1 MADKTRWS
9 DPILARAAEGSPL
22 TVMAQLA
29 LDHLLADGPLDA
41 LFERA
46 RDGQYTR
53 TLTFSAVVDLM
64 AGVVLC
70 FHASVRKAWTARRAA
85 LGVTLQAVYDKLQ
98 HVSPTLCTE
107 LVAHMAARATAL
119 ITAAGGARPAP
130 LPGWTVRM
138 LDGNHLAATQRK
150 PKVLR
155 GSSAGPRPGMG
166 LVVYDPQLDLPLALL
181 PSEDAYTQ
189 ERALLGAV
197 LSLVQRGEC
206 WIADRNFCVTSF
218 LVGLVDRG
226 ASFVIRHHANLV
238 ATPTGPRVAA
248 GRADGATLWE
258 EPVVVTPEHGPA
270 LALRRIVVVLDTPG
284 RHGDTEIAVL
294 TDLPATVAPAT
305 VAALYRTRWQIE
317 TAFLRLATLLRSE
330 IAPLAY
336 PRAALFGFA
345 VALVAYMTLAVVQG
359 ALRARE
365 GADLDAFLSVHAVA
379 EEIRTKQPGIAALVP
394 AAAWAPYRRLAAP
407 ALAALLVALVAEVDL
422 FALQK
427 ARPKKRTP
435 PTPRTRFTNR
445 PHVSTKR
452 VLDGTQQDDS

>member
-1 MADKTRWS
+1 MADKHRWS
-9 DPILARAAEGSPL
+9 DPILARAAAGSPL

-29 LDHLLADGPLDA
+29 LEHLLTEGPLDA

-70 FHASVRKAWTARRAA
+70 FHASVRKAWQARRET
-85 LGVTLQAVYDKLQ
+85 LGVTLQAVYDKLAGF
-98 HVSPTLCTE
+98 SPALCTE
-107 LVAHMAARATAL
+107 LVAHMAHRAAAL
-119 ITAAGGARPAP
+119 ITHAHGERPPP

-138 LDGNHLAATQRK
+138 LDGNHLAATERRLA
-150 PKVLR
+150 PLR
-155 GSSAGPRPGMG
+155 GSSAGPRPGLG
-166 LVVYDPQLDLPLALL
+166 LVVYDPAFDLPIALL
-181 PSEDAYTQ
+181 PAEDAYTQ

-197 LSLVQRGEC
+197 LKLVARGEC

-218 LVGLVDRG
+218 LVGLIARG
-226 ASFVIRHHANLV
+226 ASFIIRQHANLL
-238 ATPTGPRVAA
+238 ATPVGPRVAI
-248 GRADGATLWE
+248 GRAEGATVYE
-258 EPVVVTPEHGPA
+258 EPVVIATDDTAG

-284 RHGDTEIAVL
+284 RHGDREIAIL
-294 TDLPATVAPAT
+294 TDLPPTVDALT
-305 VAALYRTRWQIE
+305 IAAQYRTRWQIE

-345 VALVAYMTLAVVQG
+345 VALVAYMVLAVVQA
-359 ALRARE
+359 ALRAE
-365 GADLDAFLSVHAVA
+365 QGPTLDEQLSVHAVV
-379 EEIRTKQPGIAALVP
+379 EEVSKTHRGMMMMVP
-394 AAAWAPYRRLAAP
+394 TETWEAYRRLEGRRLAAILVM
-407 ALAALLVALVAEVDL
+407 LASQVDMVPL
-422 FALQK
+422 KK
-427 ARPKKRTP
+427 ARRGPKKP

-445 PHVSTKR
+445 PHVSTRR